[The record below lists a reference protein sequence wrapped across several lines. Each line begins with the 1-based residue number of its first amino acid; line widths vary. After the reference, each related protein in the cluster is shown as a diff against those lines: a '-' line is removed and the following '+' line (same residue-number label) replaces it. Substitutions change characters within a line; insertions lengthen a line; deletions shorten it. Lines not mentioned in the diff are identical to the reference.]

1 MEQKT
6 VTKNFSLINGGEKM
20 NELQVFNFEEQEVR
34 TQVINN
40 EPWFVGKDVADV
52 LGYSNSRKALI
63 DHVDEDDKDDVTIR
77 DAIGRKQ
84 LMTAINE
91 SGLYSLILKSKLPS
105 AKRFKRWVTSEVLPT
120 IRKHGMYATENTL
133 EQMLNDPDTA
143 IKLLETIKVE
153 REQRLIAEQRVNELQ
168 PKATYYDLIL
178 QNKTLLSV
186 TQIAKDY
193 GMSATAL
200 NKILSDFGIQFK
212 QGGTWLLYQKHADK
226 GYTQSTTHII
236 DDERSSLLTK
246 WTQKGRLFIYET
258 LKDNGILP
266 LIEREEEQ
274 LCKYSQTNSKH

>member
-1 MEQKT
+1 MFPKKNGAFNKGGITMEK
-6 VTKNFSLINGGEKM
+6 
-20 NELQVFNFEEQEVR
+20 LQMFNFENYEVR

-63 DHVDEDDKDDVTIR
+63 DHVDKDDKDDVTIR

-120 IRKHGMYATENTL
+120 IRKHGMYATENTI
-133 EQMLNDPDTA
+133 EQLLSDPDTA
-143 IKLLETIKVE
+143 IKLLETIKTE

-226 GYTQSTTHII
+226 CYTQSTTHII

-266 LIEREEEQ
+266 LIEKQ
-274 LCKYSQTNSKH
+274 G

>member
-1 MEQKT
+1 
-6 VTKNFSLINGGEKM
+6 M
-20 NELQVFNFEEQEVR
+20 NNLQAFNFEEQEVR
-34 TQVINN
+34 TLTVNN
-40 EPWFVGKDVADV
+40 EPYFVGKDIAEI
-52 LGYSNSRKALI
+52 LGYSNASKAVMN
-63 DHVDEDDKDDVTIR
+63 HVDLEDKKFEMIAHSQNGNVSETKT
-77 DAIGRKQ
+77 AI
-84 LMTAINE
+84 INE
-91 SGLYSLILKSKLPS
+91 SGLYSLILKSKLPT
-105 AKRFKRWVTSEVLPT
+105 AKKFKRWVTSEVLPT
-120 IRKHGMYATENTL
+120 IRKHGMYATENTI
-133 EQMLNDPDTA
+133 EQLLSDPDTA
-143 IKLLETIKVE
+143 IKLLETIKTE

-186 TQIAKDY
+186 THIAKDY

-200 NKILSDFGIQFK
+200 NKMLSDFGIQFK

-266 LIEREEEQ
+266 LIEKQ
-274 LCKYSQTNSKH
+274 G